1 MGFLLASPDSI
12 LLLLLEVPLVI
23 DSEPKSIVVDVGEFA
38 LFMAPSAGME
48 KIQKRKKKLI

>member
-12 LLLLLEVPLVI
+12 LLLLLEVPLVN

-48 KIQKRKKKLI
+48 KNTQRKKS